1 MSLSE
6 ESQGSYHHVKK
17 FNKLKIKQMLTRIE
31 VPKKKI
37 EETVKI
43 GSEKKT
49 KKNR

>member
-6 ESQGSYHHVKK
+6 ESQGSYHHVQI
-17 FNKLKIKQMLTRIE
+17 FNKSKMKQDLTRIE

-43 GSEKKT
+43 GSGK
-49 KKNR
+49 